1 MIDTS
6 SKNSDALSAEDH
18 PEPQVPSAVDNTVP
32 PDYFQDRTPVLV
44 IMGVAGCGKTTM
56 NEHLGNK
63 LGWDMAEADDFHP
76 QANIDKMARGIPLN
90 DQDRWPWLDSIHE
103 WIEDH
108 IRRGVPGTVTCS
120 ALKRIYRDRLRMPGV
135 VFIHLS
141 GDYDSIMERLSKRKG
156 HFMKPQMLRSQF
168 DDLEP
173 LGPDEVHLTIDV
185 GLRMAPEI
193 EAEEVIDTLGLQCDV
208 KAHTAQ
214 VQAERARQ
222 AARQ

>member
-1 MIDTS
+1 MVDTTL
-6 SKNSDALSAEDH
+6 KNSDALSAEEH

-32 PDYFQDRTPVLV
+32 PDYFQGRAPILV

-90 DQDRWPWLDSIHE
+90 DEDRWPWLDSIHD

-108 IRRGVPGTVTCS
+108 MRRGVPGMVTCS
-120 ALKRIYRDRLRMPGV
+120 ALKRIYRERLRMPGV

-185 GLRMAPEI
+185 GLRMSPEI
-193 EAEEVIDTLGLQCDV
+193 EAEEVIDTLGLQSYV

>member
-1 MIDTS
+1 MVDTS
-6 SKNSDALSAEDH
+6 LKNSDALSAESH
-18 PEPQVPSAVDNTVP
+18 PEPRVPTAVDNTVP
-32 PDYFQDRTPVLV
+32 PDYFHDRTPILV
-44 IMGVAGCGKTTM
+44 IMGVSGCGKTTM

-90 DQDRWPWLDSIHE
+90 DQDRWPWLDSIHD

-108 IRRGVPGTVTCS
+108 MRRGVPGTVTCS
-120 ALKRIYRDRLRMPGV
+120 ALKRVYRDRLRMPGV

-168 DDLEP
+168 DTLEP

-185 GLRMAPEI
+185 GMHMSPEI

-222 AARQ
+222 ASRQ